1 VGLRACL
8 EVEVSQLSFKNT
20 DGAAPRDGQKY
31 SSVLN
36 DKRAI
41 DTCCRSGDGTKQSV
55 QKLYERV
62 YAMEGETM
70 ANTDTNVD
78 VNLVNIVNALNQIA
92 GIQTYS
98 SSGDYGDVGSHQP
111 PTKNFT
117 VSMDVRQDSVG
128 WLAIATIQLAI
139 NVLDLSPAMDVRLS
153 VCMDAFGEQTYS
165 LHLELC
171 AIGIEPDLLADSIRT
186 VGEIAVIQS
195 RGINRAYIIGEE
207 FEPAW
212 N

>member
-1 VGLRACL
+1 MAI
-8 EVEVSQLSFKNT
+8 T
-20 DGAAPRDGQKY
+20 GA
-31 SSVLN
+31 
-36 DKRAI
+36 
-41 DTCCRSGDGTKQSV
+41 
-55 QKLYERV
+55 
-62 YAMEGETM
+62 
-70 ANTDTNVD
+70 NVD

-92 GIQTYS
+92 GIQTNS
-98 SSGDYGDVGSHQP
+98 SSGGHGGDIGSHQP

-117 VSMDVRQDSVG
+117 VSMDVRQDTIG

-139 NVLDLSPAMDVRLS
+139 DVLDLPPAVDVRLS
-153 VCMDAFGEQTYS
+153 VCMDAVGEQTYT

-171 AIGIEPDLLADSIRT
+171 AIGIEPELLADSIRT

-195 RGINRAYIIGEE
+195 RGINRAYIIGEQ